1 LVLFFYV
8 LEQDISK
15 IWIIIKGNEQS
26 DYMEAADEL
35 FGKENKHGIF
45 SSSCSYRTILTFNRT
60 DGLGYAAICYSWHI
74 NCYYTNRTC
83 ALATSEETT

>member
-1 LVLFFYV
+1 V

-35 FGKENKHGIF
+35 SRKENKHGIF
-45 SSSCSYRTILTFNRT
+45 SSSCSYRTILAFNRT
-60 DGLGYAAICYSWHI
+60 DRLGYASICYSWHI
-74 NCYYTNRTC
+74 AVGYQYY
-83 ALATSEETT
+83 